1 MLQTIENMKRNGLT
15 WTAINLNPHGYVSVP
30 THRSNS
36 YVACSDWFAYF
47 VINDGLSVTISTKD
61 LCKLSRQVEN

>member
-1 MLQTIENMKRNGLT
+1 MKRNGLT

-47 VINDGLSVTISTKD
+47 VINDGLSVTISKKD

>member
-1 MLQTIENMKRNGLT
+1 MKRNGLT

-30 THRSNS
+30 THWSNS